1 MFLVMFYVL
10 TTVMKENR
18 KKPLKRKILERHV
31 IIYQDMVAL
40 GFLLVLSTTTT
51 KKKKKKKKIKRERE
65 RERKEKKKIWSSR
78 KHLGNILISATNI
91 CSISSTLLKDLLED
105 NKVQDKRDVKPSVR
119 GIL

>member
-51 KKKKKKKKIKRERE
+51 KKKKKKKRERE
-65 RERKEKKKIWSSR
+65 REKREKKDMVI
-78 KHLGNILISATNI
+78 
-91 CSISSTLLKDLLED
+91 
-105 NKVQDKRDVKPSVR
+105 
-119 GIL
+119 